1 MTNKEYRKADGIS
14 RSDLFKIKRSPLH
27 FKYEMENPPEPT
39 PALIFGQA
47 LHKYILEPEG
57 FWNEFAVAPAVDRR
71 TKDGKAAWSE
81 FIELSDGKTV
91 ISLDD
96 FESMQD
102 MSHMVN
108 LNKYARLLLSGKH
121 EQSFFWTDD
130 MTGEKCKCRPD
141 AMYETDEIGIIVDLK
156 SCESAE
162 TESFMRDVV
171 KFGYDMQAAMY
182 RKGVEINTGKKWGFV
197 FIAVEKKPP
206 YAVNI
211 LQADDLI
218 FTRGNDLFRELIGIY
233 HNCKETG
240 DWYGYNGFSGM
251 INNLSLPRWLA
262 REYE

>member
-1 MTNKEYRKADGIS
+1 
-14 RSDLFKIKRSPLH
+14 
-27 FKYEMENPPEPT
+27 
-39 PALIFGQA
+39 
-47 LHKYILEPEG
+47 
-57 FWNEFAVAPAVDRR
+57 
-71 TKDGKAAWSE
+71 
-81 FIELSDGKTV
+81 
-91 ISLDD
+91 
-96 FESMQD
+96 
-102 MSHMVN
+102 MVN

-171 KFGYDMQAAMY
+171 KYGYDMQAAMY

-197 FIAVEKKPP
+197 FIAIEKKPP